1 VDSSQS
7 RKAKGGGGVMSTL
20 EQILNAVVNAAR
32 ADALG
37 HSYFDCHCVDCGVNT
52 APAIWRGRQVEPAL
66 PKSWELYWVKD
77 KVWAAA
83 GMGELDGSLCVGCIE
98 ARLGRRLRPKDF
110 DFKRSENRAPSHW
123 YTSRLAARRGDA
135 A

>member
-1 VDSSQS
+1 MVE
-7 RKAKGGGGVMSTL
+7 RM
-20 EQILNAVVNAAR
+20 LNAVIDAAR

-37 HSYFDCHCVDCGVNT
+37 LTYFDCHCIECGVNT

-66 PKSWELYWVKD
+66 PQSWEFYWVKD

-83 GMGELDGSLCVGCIE
+83 GMGELGSLCVGCLE

-110 DFKRSENRAPSHW
+110 DFTRSENRIPRNW
-123 YTSRLAARRGDA
+123 ITPRLAARRGGA
-135 A
+135 K